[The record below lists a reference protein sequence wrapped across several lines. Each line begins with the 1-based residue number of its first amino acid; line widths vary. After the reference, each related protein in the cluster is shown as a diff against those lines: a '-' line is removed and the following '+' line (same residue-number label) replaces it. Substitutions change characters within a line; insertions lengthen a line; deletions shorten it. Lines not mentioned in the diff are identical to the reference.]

1 MPLIVVT
8 KSYNLLKILSL
19 RITNNT
25 EFYISK
31 LWCLKLM
38 RELQFFFLRLV
49 DVLVSSLTKTVCLK
63 VGEGFKTEMF

>member
-63 VGEGFKTEMF
+63 VGE

>member
-38 RELQFFFLRLV
+38 RELQFFLRLV
-49 DVLVSSLTKTVCLK
+49 DVLVSSLTKTVGLK
-63 VGEGFKTEMF
+63 VGE